1 MRRSCKL
8 TSLVIVLASSL
19 TIQGCAALVV
29 AGGVGAASSAHDR
42 RTLGN
47 QVDDS
52 TLELKV
58 SSALSVLRKDK
69 QQPTHINIDVFNG
82 IGLLS
87 GQVATAQQKQQA
99 EAKTSAVK
107 GLRKVHNQLRI
118 AQPTSAGTRTYDL
131 WLASKVRANLLTDK
145 RLDGLH
151 ISLVVEDSEVFL
163 MGLVSKQEANIA
175 VELIRHIDGVARV
188 IKAFEYI

>member
-1 MRRSCKL
+1 MIARCKFP
-8 TSLVIVLASSL
+8 LAMILISSFA
-19 TIQGCAALVV
+19 IQGCAALVV

-42 RTLGN
+42 RSLGN
-47 QVDDS
+47 QVDDN

-58 SSALSVLRKDK
+58 SKALSPLRKDK
-69 QQPTHINIDVFNG
+69 QKPTHINIDVFNG

-87 GQVATAQQKQQA
+87 GQVATAQQRQQA
-99 EAKTSAVK
+99 ETSASNIE
-107 GLRKVHNQLRI
+107 GLKKVHNQLRI
-118 AQPTSAGTRTYDL
+118 AQPTSAGTRTYDV

-163 MGLVSKQEANIA
+163 MGLVTRQEANIA
-175 VELIRHIDGVARV
+175 VDVVRNIDGVARV